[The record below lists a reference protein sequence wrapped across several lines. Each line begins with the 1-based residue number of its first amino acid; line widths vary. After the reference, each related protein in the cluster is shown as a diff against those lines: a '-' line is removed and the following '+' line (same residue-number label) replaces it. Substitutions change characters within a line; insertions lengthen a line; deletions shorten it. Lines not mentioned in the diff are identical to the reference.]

1 MRVSVLVLICAL
13 VVLVP
18 LGVWWLARTDALL
31 RVAGVDPRY
40 VQTVPDRV
48 RYTSMGAIVL
58 LTATA
63 ATASLTLALS
73 LVFSPRDWPFY
84 LPVGLLWGGI
94 VLNFDRWIVSS
105 LDYGPLTAEDAAQAR
120 PPRTWSKV
128 VHFGVRF
135 TMSALVG
142 LVISEPI
149 VLAIFGPEISQQL
162 TVQHVTDVSQQTAQI
177 SAAAAKQLAIINQP
191 VTAAQQA
198 LRAATRKASQAHKIY
213 LCELTA
219 QCHSLPPGVVTG
231 VAGLGPQTTQDY
243 QIWRADV
250 RLQDKAQRTAAAAA
264 AHARDQAAVLSQQ
277 TAGKIAVATKKIDA
291 DNGLLARERAL
302 DTLSRQNSG
311 FLLRRLLLW
320 LALMFIDLAPVLLKT
335 FSPGTVYDVLQRN
348 AAVRLAR
355 NSLTDAVADGDHESR
370 KRAVSRDWDLW
381 YHHAESEAGYRGRV
395 ATLGPGPWLA
405 DTLIPASL
413 AGPAYGT
420 GGNGTGAGAI
430 GNGAAGP
437 GIPGNGVTGNGVT
450 GNGVTGN
457 EVTGNGVSANGVSGG
472 VTGSGVSGGVTGN
485 GVTGQAG
492 NGVTGQAAGAA
503 GTAAA
508 GHGWVIGNRW
518 QIQRPLADAPHSGRV
533 PFVAVDLHREY
544 PSEVVVKII
553 APPPGAM
560 GGRALR
566 EQRHAQMEMSLPLG
580 PVHDNIAEVLD
591 CDLDVQYGCYI
602 VTRLYPTTL
611 ERYLRA
617 AAEQDTLTI
626 GQVLDFAVQ
635 ILAGLRAAWDLGLVH
650 LDLKPANVALTDDG
664 QVKLIDFGLAQQYQ
678 RAGGGND
685 TTAAARFTPFYAPPE
700 QMARQ
705 PNWISRNADVRAL
718 GAVVYRMLTGYPPLF
733 REARALGLIDSSGQY
748 DSPPEIRNLIAAVE
762 PVPVRDLI
770 GYVPE
775 DLDMLVRQW
784 LRSDPQMRCPGSP
797 HTMGERIWAQLTAVR
812 ARVEGQPEA
821 GFLVGPRVTHEPKG
835 ARLRRQ
841 WQPGPPS
848 ADADPVITHD
858 GPAGH
863 GGTLDGPAGHGGTLD
878 FQTVPEAKGLAARPE
893 DHGHRDDENPG

>member
-1 MRVSVLVLICAL
+1 MRVSVLVLICAV

-18 LGVWWLARTDALL
+18 LGVWWLVRTDGLL
-31 RVAGVDPRY
+31 RVAGADPRY

-73 LVFSPRDWPFY
+73 LVFTARDWPFY
-84 LPVGLLWGGI
+84 LPVGMLWGAI

-105 LDYGPLTAEDAAQAR
+105 IDYGPLTAEDAAQAR
-120 PPRTWSKV
+120 PPRTSSKV
-128 VHFGVRF
+128 VHFAVRF

-149 VLAIFGPEISQQL
+149 VLAIFGPEINQQL
-162 TVQHVTDVSQQTAQI
+162 AAQHVTDISQQTAQI
-177 SAAAAKQLAIINQP
+177 NAAAAKQLAIINQP

-198 LRAATRKASQAHKIY
+198 LRAATRKAGEAHKIY

-219 QCHSLPPGVVTG
+219 QCHNLPPGVVTQ
-231 VAGLGPQTTQDY
+231 VPGLGPQTTQDY

-250 RLQDKAQRTAAAAA
+250 RLQDKAQRTAASAAA
-264 AHARDQAAVLSQQ
+264 RARSQAAALSQQ

-355 NSLTDAVADGDHESR
+355 NSHTDAVADGDHESR
-370 KRAVSRDWDLW
+370 KRAISRDWDLR
-381 YHHAESEAGYRGRV
+381 YHHAESESGYRRRV
-395 ATLGPGPWLA
+395 GTLGPGPWLA
-405 DTLIPASL
+405 DAMPPPGLT
-413 AGPAYGT
+413 GT
-420 GGNGTGAGAI
+420 MNGTGAVGNAVTGNAVTGAA
-430 GNGAAGP
+430 GNGAPGAAGN
-437 GIPGNGVTGNGVT
+437 GARGAAGNGLTGLGVTGLRAPGNGVTGGGTAGDGVT
-450 GNGVTGN
+450 GH
-457 EVTGNGVSANGVSGG
+457 S
-472 VTGSGVSGGVTGN
+472 
-485 GVTGQAG
+485 
-492 NGVTGQAAGAA
+492 AGAA

-508 GHGWVIGNRW
+508 AGNGWVIGNRW
-518 QIQRPLADAPHSGRV
+518 QIQRPLTDAPHSGRV
-533 PFVAVDLHREY
+533 PFVAVDLDREY
-544 PSEVVVKII
+544 LCEVVVKII
-553 APPPGAM
+553 APPPGAL
-560 GGRALR
+560 GSRALT

-602 VTRLYPTTL
+602 VTRLYPMSL

-650 LDLKPANVALTDDG
+650 LDLKPANVALTEDG

-705 PNWISRNADVRAL
+705 PNWISRNADVRAM
-718 GAVVYRMLTGYPPLF
+718 GAVVYRMLTGYPPLY

-748 DSPPEIRNLIAAVE
+748 ESSPDIRNLIAAVE

-784 LRSDPQMRCPGSP
+784 LRTDPQMRCPGSP

-812 ARVEGQPEA
+812 ARADGQPEA

-835 ARLRRQ
+835 APLRRQ
-841 WQPGPPS
+841 WQPGTPS
-848 ADADPVITHD
+848 AEVDPVVTHD

-863 GGTLDGPAGHGGTLD
+863 GGALD
-878 FQTVPEAKGLAARPE
+878 FQTVPEAPGPAARPE
-893 DHGHRDDENPG
+893 AHGHRDGAEPV